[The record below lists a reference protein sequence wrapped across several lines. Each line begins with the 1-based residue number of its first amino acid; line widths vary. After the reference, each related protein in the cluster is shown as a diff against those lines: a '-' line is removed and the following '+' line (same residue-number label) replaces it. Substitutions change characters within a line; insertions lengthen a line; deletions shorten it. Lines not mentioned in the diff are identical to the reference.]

1 MNFNELPEFE
11 KEFKKLSKKY
21 KSLPDDF
28 EDLKKVLAISPRLE
42 ILWENWIKRVP
53 LWEKLEG
60 VEIYKIRRFRCF
72 SISKNSKDSGLRIIY
87 HYHEWE
93 DKIEFE
99 KVDFIEIYHK
109 NKKTNHN
116 QERIEENY
124 KSS

>member
-60 VEIYKIRRFRCF
+60 GW
-72 SISKNSKDSGLRIIY
+72 DL
-87 HYHEWE
+87 
-93 DKIEFE
+93 
-99 KVDFIEIYHK
+99 
-109 NKKTNHN
+109 
-116 QERIEENY
+116 
-124 KSS
+124 